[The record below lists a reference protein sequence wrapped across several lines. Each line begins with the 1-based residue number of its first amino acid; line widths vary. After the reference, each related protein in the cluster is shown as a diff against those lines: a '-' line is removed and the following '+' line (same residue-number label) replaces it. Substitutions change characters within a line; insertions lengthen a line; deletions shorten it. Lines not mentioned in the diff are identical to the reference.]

1 MNLTRLA
8 AGLGML
14 AWAASFAL
22 GAAPQAEKFAYKG
35 IELGSAIAAVASN
48 PRYECRTASAPAADT
63 ICGLRAKEKETIAG
77 APVKS
82 LFFFFYD
89 GKLTSIAIHLEE
101 KHFTQVVDALRGKY
115 GNVPLQTETLRN
127 LKGLVFENRTY
138 AWKTPTESLTAQR
151 YAGRV
156 DQSAIR
162 YSADE
167 LIRQI
172 EARRAAVAKDP
183 SKDL

>member
-1 MNLTRLA
+1 MSVARIV
-8 AGLGML
+8 AGLL
-14 AWAASFAL
+14 AWVVSFGAT
-22 GAAPQAEKFAYKG
+22 AAPQAEKFAYKG
-35 IELGSAIAAVASN
+35 IELGSGIAAVASN
-48 PRYECRTASAPAADT
+48 PKYECRTASAPAADT

-82 LFFFFYD
+82 LFFFYYD

-101 KHFTQVVDALRGKY
+101 KRFAQVAEALRGKY
-115 GNVPLQTETLRN
+115 GDTPARTEVIRN
-127 LKGLVFENRTY
+127 LKGMVFENRTY
-138 AWKTPTESLTAQR
+138 AWKSPTETLLAQR

-156 DQSAIR
+156 DRSAIR

-167 LIRQI
+167 LIRRI

>member
-1 MNLTRLA
+1 
-8 AGLGML
+8 ML
-14 AWAASFAL
+14 AWAVSFVAT
-22 GAAPQAEKFAYKG
+22 AAPQAGKFTYKG
-35 IELGSAIAAVASN
+35 IELGSGIAAVASN
-48 PRYECRTASAPAADT
+48 PKYECRTASAPAADT

-82 LFFFFYD
+82 LFFFYYD
-89 GKLTSIAIHLEE
+89 GKLTSLAIHLEE
-101 KHFTQVVDALRGKY
+101 KHFAQVAEALRGKY
-115 GNVPLQTETLRN
+115 GDAPARTEAIRN
-127 LKGLVFENRTY
+127 FKGETFENRTY
-138 AWKTPTESLTAQR
+138 TWKSSTESLTAQR

>member
-1 MNLTRLA
+1 
-8 AGLGML
+8 
-14 AWAASFAL
+14 
-22 GAAPQAEKFAYKG
+22 
-35 IELGSAIAAVASN
+35 
-48 PRYECRTASAPAADT
+48 
-63 ICGLRAKEKETIAG
+63 
-77 APVKS
+77 VKS
-82 LFFFFYD
+82 LFFFYYD

-101 KHFTQVVDALRGKY
+101 KRFAQVAEALRGKY
-115 GNVPLQTETLRN
+115 GDTPARTEVIRN
-127 LKGLVFENRTY
+127 LKGMVFENRTY
-138 AWKTPTESLTAQR
+138 AWKSPTETLLAQR

-167 LIRQI
+167 LIRRI

>member
-1 MNLTRLA
+1 MNPTRLA

-14 AWAASFAL
+14 AWAASCAA
-22 GAAPQAEKFAYKG
+22 GAAPQAGKFAFKG
-35 IELGSAIAAVASN
+35 IELGSGIAAVASN
-48 PRYECRTASAPAADT
+48 PKYECRTASAPAADT

-77 APVKS
+77 ASVKS
-82 LFFFFYD
+82 LFFFYYD

-101 KHFTQVVDALRGKY
+101 KHFALVAEALRGKY
-115 GNVPLQTETLRN
+115 GDTPVKTEAIRN
-127 LKGLVFENRTY
+127 LKGEAFENRTY
-138 AWKTPTESLTAQR
+138 AWKSPTETLLAQR

-167 LIRQI
+167 LIRRI

-183 SKDL
+183 NKDL

>member
-1 MNLTRLA
+1 MAQLA
-8 AGLGML
+8 AKLGML
-14 AWAASFAL
+14 AWMTAFPVA
-22 GAAPQAEKFAYKG
+22 AAPQAEKFAFKG
-35 IELGSAIAAVASN
+35 VELGSAIAAVASN
-48 PRYECRTASAPAADT
+48 PRYECRTASAQAADT

-82 LFFFFYD
+82 LFFFYYD

-101 KHFTQVVDALRGKY
+101 KHFVQVVEALRGKY
-115 GNVPLQTETLRN
+115 GDTPVKTEAIRN
-127 LKGLVFENRTY
+127 LKGKAFENQTY
-138 AWKTPTESLTAQR
+138 AWQSPTETLLAQR

-167 LIRQI
+167 LIRRI